1 MWREVRPER
10 QAEVRSWP
18 RPLLAALVNW
28 YRMDGDEARAK
39 ARVRRQGDQPGEP
52 AVASAWTKAGSEELE
67 GRGLIGE
74 GNIWRWG
81 TADKEAKMPP
91 RFLVW

>member
-1 MWREVRPER
+1 
-10 QAEVRSWP
+10 
-18 RPLLAALVNW
+18 
-28 YRMDGDEARAK
+28 MDGDEARAE

-74 GNIWRWG
+74 VGDSRQRGKDASQISS
-81 TADKEAKMPP
+81 
-91 RFLVW
+91 LVTEGENEGRGAGLREPE

>member
-1 MWREVRPER
+1 MWREVRLER

-28 YRMDGDEARAK
+28 YRMGGDE
-39 ARVRRQGDQPGEP
+39 ARVRRQGDWPGEP
-52 AVASAWTKAGSEELE
+52 AVASAWTKAGTEELE

-74 GNIWRWG
+74 GNIWSWG

-91 RFLVW
+91 RFLAW